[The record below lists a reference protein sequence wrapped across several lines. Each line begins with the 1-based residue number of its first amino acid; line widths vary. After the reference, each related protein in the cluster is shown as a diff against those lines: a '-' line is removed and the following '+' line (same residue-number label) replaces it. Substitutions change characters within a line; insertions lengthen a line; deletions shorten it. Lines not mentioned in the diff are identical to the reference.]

1 MREGITHTLP
11 LACPETDEDD
21 AISRIRN
28 RHVTIK
34 NCYIPL
40 LLSTRKRYFFTGK
53 IFSIDIHA

>member
-40 LLSTRKRYFFTGK
+40 LLSTRK
-53 IFSIDIHA
+53 